1 MPPATPWIRIL
12 CRVAHLAI
20 NGASPTAYPR
30 SVSSTTPGVPAEARD
45 AILAWYA
52 ERGRPLAFR
61 RTRDPYAVLVSESM
75 AQQTQAARAAMYW
88 ERFMKRFPTVAVLA
102 ASTPADVLREWQ
114 GLGYDRRALA
124 LWRTA
129 RIVMAEHGGRIPST
143 VAELEALPGVGPYTA
158 RAVGALAFDLAVG
171 AVDVNVR
178 RVLGRI
184 VAGDPAEFTRVEIQH
199 VADEAVPADRPGP
212 WTHAV
217 MDVGATVC
225 RPRAPRCDECP
236 ARPWCRYAASREHRS
251 TGTAQ
256 PRPAREAAAPFAST
270 NRWLRGR
277 ILDRLRAA
285 PDGSWV
291 ALDDRI
297 GEHEPAS
304 VRTAATRMAADGV
317 LELESG
323 PRNGPLRARLPL
335 A

>member
-1 MPPATPWIRIL
+1 M
-12 CRVAHLAI
+12 
-20 NGASPTAYPR
+20 
-30 SVSSTTPGVPAEARD
+30 SSTTPGVPVEARD

-61 RTRDPYAVLVSESM
+61 RTRDPYAVLVSEAM
-75 AQQTQAARAAMYW
+75 AQQTQAARAATYW
-88 ERFMKRFPTVAVLA
+88 ERFMARFPTLA
-102 ASTPADVLREWQ
+102 ALVEATPADVLREWQ

-129 RIVMAEHGGRIPST
+129 RIVMAEHGGRLPST

-184 VAGDPAEFTRVEIQH
+184 VAGDPADLTRVGLQR
-199 VADEAVPADRPGP
+199 VADEAVPTDRPGL

-225 RPRAPRCDECP
+225 RPRAPRCGECP
-236 ARPWCRYAASREHRS
+236 AQPWCRFAATRNDQA
-251 TGTAQ
+251 TAPAR
-256 PRPAREAAAPFAST
+256 PRAAREAAAPFAST

-285 PDGSWV
+285 PDGAWV

-297 GEHEPAS
+297 GDHEPAR
-304 VRTAATRMAADGV
+304 VRTAVTGLAADGV
-317 LELESG
+317 VELKGG
-323 PRNGPLRARLPL
+323 PADGPLLARLPL
-335 A
+335 G